1 MKNKAL
7 YLLGILVLMVT
18 FVVQGASLEI
28 FAVGEQNAK
37 AAADQTIDISVEKVW
52 QDGDNAK
59 GKRPDSITVDL
70 KNGDS
75 IVKTITI
82 QDDGEG
88 NWQGS
93 FEDVPR
99 FDESGTE
106 INYTIAERSVEDYE
120 PSYEH
125 GEIVSHYDYP
135 TNVSD
140 VELET
145 PAVTTPLVN
154 VARGDIWK
162 IQPGLRTD
170 FIEGTRVVFNPANLT
185 VSKARIK
192 EYDADWNL
200 VPQEERRFIKASG
213 RGGATNKGDN
223 SNAANISY
231 IRKAAD
237 LQSDGYYETDH
248 VLEVTFPG
256 GVTVLDGTS
265 TGSSLPVV
273 VTISNYSV
281 YNNNRSSYNVLY
293 GGLWADANDSRGV
306 MMDINF
312 TVPGLDDGSD
322 ILLSFVDID
331 VTSGSSYTR
340 PGEAASRLE
349 RVYLFDGFDKTI
361 YTVPLETATATNTRV
376 SHTSFMHSGDNM
388 CAYARSQ
395 DSSTLQG
402 GFVAKGSLD
411 EDGFTLRWTGS
422 GCATQL
428 FAQIKPFKL
437 KVTADENTA
446 SANGGNITE
455 QGEWKF
461 RDYGQAKVITVTPDP
476 GYHIRYLKIDGEEI
490 ALDGFDEDGYMEVTR
505 GYTVNDPALNP
516 GIVNTGTETVKLY
529 QRENGVIDVYL
540 PAQYFAVNNTAPTR
554 SDHWIDTGFESNGLA
569 EDYVITNKLLTT
581 VDGTKTWVAGNAE
594 HVSND
599 ALELKLKQKFASQE
613 DSEAVEY
620 PIDRSQIKW
629 TGDSYSITGL
639 PAYDADGNEYA
650 YIVEETPPA
659 GYEVTQDG
667 NDITN
672 TLRQQYITVQ
682 GRKTWKD
689 GGKEH
694 NNAEELTI
702 TLYRAAWDPE
712 RSRYGE
718 AVEQDQSAVW
728 TGDIYKFENLPR
740 YDELRYEYWYTV
752 TEEVDDSINTD
763 PSKGDYY
770 ECVPDSTGR
779 NFINTL
785 KGTTSFSG
793 TKTWLDGGRTHDNT
807 DTEQIT
813 TVLYNESETQN
824 KSSNV
829 NTVSGARRVPEWDGD
844 TFTYNNLPK
853 YDENGYPYTYSVR
866 ESRVMGK
873 NSNAAD
879 YDIYYDG
886 ELWDFSAYDTPAAAY
901 NVTGKDITNALRGS
915 ITVSKTWDD
924 DSNRDGKRPSS
935 ITVHLKKGDTEVDS
949 AELTAE
955 DDWTHMFENLSFYD
969 ANGER
974 INYTVTEDPIEDEDG
989 NATYTATVGDLE
1001 WNKDKTGCTIS
1012 VENKHDLEKVS
1023 IPVEKVW
1030 VDGDD
1035 VDELR
1040 PESVTV
1046 TLYADGIKTDKTLT
1060 LSANDDTEKNWKGA
1074 FTGLDK
1080 NKPGEVGEAI
1090 TYTVK
1095 EEDEDIPAG
1104 YTGDVE
1110 KTENGFKVTNTHV
1123 TYTKAAI
1130 SGTKTLTGRDMAA
1143 GEFKFKVEAGDETT
1157 AAAVDAENVVLPAAN
1172 AESPASA
1179 DGVAGSFT
1187 FGNIVFKEAGTYK
1200 FKVSEVVPDGD
1211 DPIDGIT
1218 YDRTEKE
1225 VTITVVKEGNELAVK
1240 PQPDF
1245 SKVAFDNT
1253 YSASGEYTPAGEKT
1267 LKGQSETD
1275 DGSEETPAD
1284 VTPADDQSEDNTPAD
1299 STAPA
1304 AEEPQAAQEDSAP
1317 AADAAD
1323 AQADETVPSEE
1334 LSAESDDARTA
1345 AADDADEAEATPEN
1359 EDVSPAAEEGGDK
1372 AEESAP
1378 AEEAAPASD
1387 AAEEEVAEEA
1397 AAVTEEVESVDVSEH
1412 VTTEAR
1418 AAGGATLRSKQ
1429 PKGDEVA
1436 MAMEEGMF
1444 KFEIRYTNGEQ
1455 YKDQKAAEGSNKA
1468 AAAGETAEIAFDKL
1482 TYTTEKLKEL
1492 VADGAATKDADGY
1505 HISYYVVET
1514 EPDKD
1519 YYQNNSEVGSFN
1531 VVITDDGK
1539 GNLSVVTDPEN
1550 VKISFTNRYITDT
1563 AVVSLDGLKVLNTEN
1578 GSRTIKEGDF
1588 EFAVEPL
1595 DGAPAPE
1602 KPSASN
1608 DAGGAVSF
1616 GEIEFTKGDLGDSK
1630 SKTFTYEITE
1640 TEGSAHGM
1648 TYDGETKT
1656 VTITVTDDG
1665 EGKLTATTE
1674 PGSAPLFT
1682 FNNTYEPDP
1691 VSETVNKDI
1700 KVTKILKGADLEAGQ
1715 FSFNIQAADDDTK
1728 AAVEAG
1734 KVEMPSKVTAENG
1747 ADGDIVFDKITYNKV
1762 GTYTFRITEV
1772 IPEGAEEVDGGYE
1785 LDGIR
1790 YDTTEYTA
1798 VVVVGDDGE
1807 GKLYIESQELSD
1819 GSKKAIFTNEKM
1831 PEEYVDPTRPDDED
1845 DEDDDEDDSEGNS
1858 GKGVKTGDDSA
1869 LAGWLALLLA
1879 AGAGGGAVYRRR
1891 RRED

>member
-1 MKNKAL
+1 MRSKIPS
-7 YLLGILVLMVT
+7 LLGILLLTMV
-18 FVVQGASLEI
+18 FIIQAMPIDS
-28 FAVGEQNAK
+28 F
-37 AAADQTIDISVEKVW
+37 AADTYVDPDATNVYLAGGDDLLDESKTEEEGSGGAGYYDNGTYTNRDLLDAGDYYVQKQFDWTDKENGKGKITFKTKLNVTKEPTRAVYAFTPCEAHGFLLKTAVKNIEYLLKNYDQVDLIWITGTYGKTEAWDSIEYWHTTYDDIHITKDVGGDRDNNNKPDYLDILQVKKNANGTLSHEEISSIWNGKNGLCRRYWGKTYTNGGTTQGSGTEKGINGAHWGISIYTGLFAYLAGMDDASELKSNPVMTLDKAVYEPTAIYVSF
-52 QDGDNAK
+52 DGLLDTRAATSGVPYVQETDKQKTTWPDRDGNYSYPLINYNCWPILYSMYNDNPELSRYFSLGMNAAGKDNAFQFGAY
-59 GKRPDSITVDL
+59 GKITNYANLTTLNNTANTLHYQMWNELIALAKPSVL
-70 KNGDS
+70 GPY
-75 IVKTITI
+75 IE
-82 QDDGEG
+82 DDGSFQVSEIPDDKLWNGVTRTQAYIRNQSESG
-88 NWQGS
+88 NSDWMNFRNASDNYKFNFSYNYS
-93 FEDVPR
+93 FEDLDMPVVGINLK
-99 FDESGTE
+99 DELSDSFEVDGAVDNIQIQ
-106 INYTIAERSVEDYE
+106 INYPD
-120 PSYEH
+120 
-125 GEIVSHYDYP
+125 D
-135 TNVSD
+135 
-140 VELET
+140 T
-145 PAVTTPLVN
+145 P
-154 VARGDIWK
+154 
-162 IQPGLRTD
+162 
-170 FIEGTRVVFNPANLT
+170 
-185 VSKARIK
+185 
-192 EYDADWNL
+192 
-200 VPQEERRFIKASG
+200 
-213 RGGATNKGDN
+213 
-223 SNAANISY
+223 
-231 IRKAAD
+231 
-237 LQSDGYYETDH
+237 
-248 VLEVTFPG
+248 
-256 GVTVLDGTS
+256 
-265 TGSSLPVV
+265 
-273 VTISNYSV
+273 
-281 YNNNRSSYNVLY
+281 
-293 GGLWADANDSRGV
+293 
-306 MMDINF
+306 
-312 TVPGLDDGSD
+312 
-322 ILLSFVDID
+322 VDM
-331 VTSGSSYTR
+331 R
-340 PGEAASRLE
+340 
-349 RVYLFDGFDKTI
+349 
-361 YTVPLETATATNTRV
+361 NT
-376 SHTSFMHSGDNM
+376 
-388 CAYARSQ
+388 
-395 DSSTLQG
+395 
-402 GFVAKGSLD
+402 
-411 EDGFTLRWTGS
+411 
-422 GCATQL
+422 
-428 FAQIKPFKL
+428 
-437 KVTADENTA
+437 
-446 SANGGNITE
+446 
-455 QGEWKF
+455 
-461 RDYGQAKVITVTPDP
+461 TVTPSIKGNEVSFSVNSYVKGTELIFTIPVKVDDQKTTEVNKWLDTNKEASLNINLPKENPEDP
-476 GYHIRYLKIDGEEI
+476 DPEPLKYDVSSPKAHIEGYHIDTEVIGGTIDPDRDIREGGSCTINYAPKNENYV
-490 ALDGFDEDGYMEVTR
+490 LDRITLTKYGEDGTPLESTTFDTPEALREYLESYTFNNVQNDWKIEVVFVEVQDITITKIWDDNGDAAGLR
-505 GYTVNDPALNP
+505 PTDTADLPITLTADPQGTTDDDDAFVPGDPVVTKNEDNTWTYKWTGLRKYSDDNGKNPISYTFAEDTSKLSKAYEAPVYEPADQK
-516 GIVNTGTETVKLY
+516 ITKNTGKV
-529 QRENGVIDVYL
+529 
-540 PAQYFAVNNTAPTR
+540 
-554 SDHWIDTGFESNGLA
+554 
-569 EDYVITNKLLTT
+569 TNKLILTS
-581 VDGTKTWVAGNAE
+581 V
-594 HVSND
+594 
-599 ALELKLKQKFASQE
+599 
-613 DSEAVEY
+613 
-620 PIDRSQIKW
+620 
-629 TGDSYSITGL
+629 
-639 PAYDADGNEYA
+639 
-650 YIVEETPPA
+650 
-659 GYEVTQDG
+659 EVTKEW
-667 NDITN
+667 ND
-672 TLRQQYITVQ
+672 
-682 GRKTWKD
+682 
-689 GGKEH
+689 
-694 NNAEELTI
+694 
-702 TLYRAAWDPE
+702 
-712 RSRYGE
+712 
-718 AVEQDQSAVW
+718 
-728 TGDIYKFENLPR
+728 
-740 YDELRYEYWYTV
+740 
-752 TEEVDDSINTD
+752 
-763 PSKGDYY
+763 
-770 ECVPDSTGR
+770 
-779 NFINTL
+779 
-785 KGTTSFSG
+785 
-793 TKTWLDGGRTHDNT
+793 DN
-807 DTEQIT
+807 
-813 TVLYNESETQN
+813 
-824 KSSNV
+824 
-829 NTVSGARRVPEWDGD
+829 
-844 TFTYNNLPK
+844 
-853 YDENGYPYTYSVR
+853 
-866 ESRVMGK
+866 
-873 NSNAAD
+873 
-879 YDIYYDG
+879 
-886 ELWDFSAYDTPAAAY
+886 
-901 NVTGKDITNALRGS
+901 
-915 ITVSKTWDD
+915 
-924 DSNRDGKRPSS
+924 NRDGIRPKTLDIKLLAGKSEVEGKTYTLKKSENWTYTFEDLPLKDDDTGEAIQYSVSESLAAESGYTKES
-935 ITVHLKKGDTEVDS
+935 ITP
-949 AELTAE
+949 
-955 DDWTHMFENLSFYD
+955 SF
-969 ANGER
+969 NE
-974 INYTVTEDPIEDEDG
+974 EDG
-989 NATYTATVGDLE
+989 TWTVAV
-1001 WNKDKTGCTIS
+1001 K
-1012 VENKHDLEKVS
+1012 NKHDLEKVS

-1030 VDGDD
+1030 IDGDD

-1040 PESVTV
+1040 PDSVTV
-1046 TLYADGIKTDKTLT
+1046 TLYADDKKTDKTLT
-1060 LSANDDTEKNWKGA
+1060 LSASDDPEKNWKGS

-1080 NKPGEVGEAI
+1080 NKPGEVGKTI

-1104 YTGDVE
+1104 YTAVVAE
-1110 KTENGFKVTNTHV
+1110 TENGFKVTNTHV

-1157 AAAVDAENVVLPAAN
+1157 AAAVTAGNVVLPAAN

-1245 SKVAFDNT
+1245 SKVTFDNT

-1284 VTPADDQSEDNTPAD
+1284 VTPADAQSEDSTPAD
-1299 STAPA
+1299 TTAPA

-1323 AQADETVPSEE
+1323 AQADETVPAEE
-1334 LSAESDDARTA
+1334 LSAESDDAKTA
-1345 AADDADEAEATPEN
+1345 AADDTDEAEATPEN
-1359 EDVSPAAEEGGDK
+1359 EEVSPAAEEGGDK
-1372 AEESAP
+1372 AEESTS

-1387 AAEEEVAEEA
+1387 AAEEEVVEEA
-1397 AAVTEEVESVDVSEH
+1397 AAVTEEVETVEVSEP

-1436 MAMEEGMF
+1436 MAMEAGMF

-1455 YKDQKAAEGSNKA
+1455 YKDKKAAEGSNKA
-1468 AAAGETAEIAFDKL
+1468 AAAGETAEITFDKL
-1482 TYTTEKLKEL
+1482 DYTTEKLKEL
-1492 VADGAATKDADGY
+1492 VADGAATKDADGRY

-1578 GSRTIKEGDF
+1578 GSRTLKEGDF

-1602 KPSASN
+1602 NLSASN

-1734 KVEMPSKVTAENG
+1734 KVVMPSKVTAENG

-1807 GKLYIESQELSD
+1807 GKLFIESQELSD